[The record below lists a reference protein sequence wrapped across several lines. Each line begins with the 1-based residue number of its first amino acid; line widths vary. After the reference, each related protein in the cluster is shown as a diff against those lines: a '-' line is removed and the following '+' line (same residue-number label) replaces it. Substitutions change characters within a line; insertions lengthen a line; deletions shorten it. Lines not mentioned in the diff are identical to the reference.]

1 MFGYKRLRAAWV
13 VRRHAIDDA
22 LWKSVSARL
31 VPLRRLSSTE
41 MAHLRSLA
49 TQFLHDKSFSG
60 ARGFEL
66 TPQRRLI
73 IAIQAVL
80 PILRLDLSLYR
91 GWSEVIVYA
100 DLFKVTRT
108 QEDDNGVVHLQQ
120 EVLAGESWSRGPVI
134 LSWGD
139 IEFELAHPGD
149 GRNVV
154 IHELAHKLDAL
165 NGRTNGMP
173 PLHADMRVS
182 DWSESFG
189 DAYDSLLRSL
199 DDEGDAPIDAYA
211 ATSPAEFFAVVS
223 EYFFSAPEHLRDAYP
238 RVYRQLSRYYRQ
250 APVAAR
256 NGAV

>member
-1 MFGYKRLRAAWV
+1 MFGYKRLRTAWV
-13 VRRHAIDDA
+13 LRRHAIDDV
-22 LWKSVSARL
+22 LWKTVSSGLA
-31 VPLRRLSSTE
+31 PMQRLSSTQ

-49 TQFLHDKSFSG
+49 TQFLHEKRFSA

-80 PILRLDLSLYR
+80 PILSLDLSLYR

-108 QEDDNGVVHLQQ
+108 LQDDNGVVHLQQ
-120 EVLAGESWSRGPVI
+120 EVLAGESWSQGPVI
-134 LSWGD
+134 LSWSD

-149 GRNVV
+149 GHNVV

-173 PLHADMRVS
+173 PLHAEMRVG

-189 DAYDSLLRSL
+189 EAYNSLLHSL
-199 DDEGDAPIDAYA
+199 DDEGDAPIDSYA
-211 ATSPAEFFAVVS
+211 AESPAEFFAVVS
-223 EYFFSAPEHLRDAYP
+223 EYFFTAPEILRDAYP
-238 RVYRQLSRYYRQ
+238 RVYQQLSRYYRQ
-250 APVAAR
+250 TPIAT
-256 NGAV
+256 

>member
-1 MFGYKRLRAAWV
+1 MFGYKRLRTAWLL
-13 VRRHAIDDA
+13 RRHGIDDA
-22 LWKSVSARL
+22 LWKTVSARL
-31 VPLRRLSSTE
+31 VPIRRLSSTD

-49 TQFLHDKSFSG
+49 TQFLHEKSFSG
-60 ARGFEL
+60 ASGFEL

-80 PILRLDLSLYR
+80 PILRLDISLYR

-108 QEDDNGVVHLQQ
+108 QQDDNGVVHLQQ

-139 IEFELAHPGD
+139 IEFELSHPED

-182 DWSESFG
+182 DWSESFEE
-189 DAYDSLLRSL
+189 AYKSLLRSL

-211 ATSPAEFFAVVS
+211 AASPAEFFAVVS
-223 EYFFSAPEHLRDAYP
+223 EYFLTVPELLRDAYP
-238 RVYRQLSRYYRQ
+238 RVYQQLSRYYRQ
-250 APVAAR
+250 APIATLDGAA
-256 NGAV
+256 